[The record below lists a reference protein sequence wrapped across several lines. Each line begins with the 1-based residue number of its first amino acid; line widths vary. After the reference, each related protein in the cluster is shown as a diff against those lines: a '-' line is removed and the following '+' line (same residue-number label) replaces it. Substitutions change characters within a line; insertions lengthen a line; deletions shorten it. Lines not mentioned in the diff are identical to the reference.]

1 MLRKLSL
8 VFRFYR
14 TSMLVPCVAVS
25 VALAWLVGKWGS
37 FIAPWCFFG
46 KVAFTGLFLY
56 VWVLPRYAN
65 EFYYYLALGIR
76 RNRLLGVCCAADLA
90 IYLLLTG
97 FAASVLDG
105 LC

>member
-8 VFRFYR
+8 IFRFYR

-25 VALAWLVGKWGS
+25 VALAWLVGKWGPS
-37 FIAPWCFFG
+37 IAPWCFFG
-46 KVAFTGLFLY
+46 KVAFTALFLY
-56 VWVLPRYAN
+56 VWILPRYGS

-90 IYLLLTG
+90 
-97 FAASVLDG
+97 F
-105 LC
+105 